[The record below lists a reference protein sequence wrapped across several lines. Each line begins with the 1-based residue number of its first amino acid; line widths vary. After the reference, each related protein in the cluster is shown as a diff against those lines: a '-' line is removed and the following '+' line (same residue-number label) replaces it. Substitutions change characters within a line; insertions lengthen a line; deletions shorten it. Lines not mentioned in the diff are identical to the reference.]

1 MNYLYGDS
9 TPSRLTSNFLEFLR
23 DAIDFAV
30 LVLEADER
38 IKAGKARIKKLNDDS
53 KAEASRLDAFV
64 KNVTKAI
71 AETDKGPPTSATAQ
85 CAGRIIA
92 MAAEAQRAT
101 NTSLQ
106 AKLQA
111 DSEEVA
117 AEESE
122 ARKRCYE
129 ALATLLAPHDP
140 PDTAV
145 VTHLTL
151 LANGT
156 YSAMMTGRAAFG
168 LDWDCN
174 LAVPDGSPWRA
185 LVRVERF
192 LAQLEIHAPQLT
204 GWISKEV
211 KVKAQRLERYVV
223 SELVD
228 DKQTVQ
234 LKLRVEPGQDAG
246 FDFAV
251 NLETHLCHAE
261 RTGPATEKGLGP
273 FDVPPEEVKLLVEL
287 ATKLRASLADLER
300 AELTS
305 AKAFDHD
312 FNEQVTYVPFVQ
324 KLIGTLAP
332 VVQEIAEHSLA
343 PTELVLRRLLGN
355 DRREEI
361 FVTKATLREKYAG
374 LGEPMRELFAP
385 LRLEDGHARSRAP
398 APPKPEERRA
408 ELSPSRPPP
417 PPSKPPPP
425 APSKPPVPA
434 SSLPLPPP
442 SNPSKPKPP
451 DAPVRPHLATAPG
464 LAPPID
470 GQELPPPAL
479 PPQNEALTATLK
491 KIVTLAKNGRTD
503 EAYVEFGELFENA
516 SFGAYRSDE
525 QRRALR
531 LMINAPPGNKGPIAM
546 QAHRAALRWMR
557 SLAEAEQDPADYLM
571 LGLTHLILDEPPA
584 AKDAFTTG
592 LARER
597 ERNAGS
603 ELAEALAERVR
614 SLS

>member
-23 DAIDFAV
+23 DAMDFAV
-30 LVLEADER
+30 LVLEADAR
-38 IKAGKARIKKLNDDS
+38 IKNGKARIKKLTDES
-53 KAEASRLDAFV
+53 RAEASRLDAFV

-106 AKLQA
+106 AKLVA

-117 AEESE
+117 GEEAE
-122 ARKRCYE
+122 ARTRCYE

-145 VTHLTL
+145 VTHVTL

-156 YSAMMTGRAAFG
+156 YTAMMTGRAAFG
-168 LDWDCN
+168 LEWDCN
-174 LAVPDGSPWRA
+174 LAMPDGNPWST

-223 SELVD
+223 TELID
-228 DKQTVQ
+228 DRRTVK
-234 LKLRVEPGQDAG
+234 LKLRVEPGQDVG
-246 FDFAV
+246 FDFEV
-251 NLETHLCHAE
+251 NLETQLCHAE

-273 FDVPPEEVKLLVEL
+273 FDVPAEEMKMLVEL
-287 ATKLRASLADLER
+287 ATKLRASIADLER

-305 AKAFDHD
+305 AKVEGRD
-312 FNEQVTYVPFVQ
+312 FNEQVTYVPFVE
-324 KLIGTLAP
+324 KLIATLAP
-332 VVQEIAEHSLA
+332 IVHEISEHSLA

-374 LGEPMRELFAP
+374 LGEPLRELFAP
-385 LRLEDGHARSRAP
+385 LRLEDARFTKASKAT
-398 APPKPEERRA
+398 PPKADEKRA

-417 PPSKPPPP
+417 PPSKPAPPPQIPPAANLPPP
-425 APSKPPVPA
+425 AK
-434 SSLPLPPP
+434 
-442 SNPSKPKPP
+442 PSKPKPP
-451 DAPVRPHLATAPG
+451 DVPVRPHQATAPG
-464 LAPPID
+464 FPPPAE
-470 GQELPPPAL
+470 GLQELPPPAPL
-479 PPQNEALTATLK
+479 PPQNEVLTATLK
-491 KIVTLAKNGRTD
+491 KIVTLAKNGRTE
-503 EAYVEFGELFENA
+503 EAYVEFGELFESEA
-516 SFGAYRSDE
+516 FGSYRPDE

-531 LMINAPPGNKGPIAM
+531 LMVNAPPTNKGPLTM
-546 QAHRAALRWMR
+546 QAHRAAIGWMR
-557 SLAEAEQDPADYLM
+557 SLVEAEKDPADHEMLGITLLM
-571 LGLTHLILDEPPA
+571 LDEGPA
-584 AKDAFTTG
+584 AKEAFEIG

-597 ERNAGS
+597 ERDAES

-614 SLS
+614 ALS